1 MKNNNS
7 QNVTTSDSIIGSD
20 SLVMSRKSFLR
31 LTAGVAVTAAVGT
44 SLTGCGAAEGRQLTF
59 STIDEVLSELDL
71 MEANVDTVIMDQPY
85 SLYKALT
92 HMAQSLEYSMTG
104 YPKLDSPVVRSVK
117 KIGFLAFKSQ
127 GYMTH
132 DLAAPVPDAPAIS
145 DEGPL
150 DAAFLRLRNACN
162 DFQVHTGALHPHF
175 SYGVLNRDDWELAHS
190 FHCANHFSKLTY
202 SNAATNY

>member
-1 MKNNNS
+1 MENNNS
-7 QNVTTSDSIIGSD
+7 KDNVTSLPITESDA
-20 SLVMSRKSFLR
+20 LVMSRKSFLR
-31 LTAGVAVTAAVGT
+31 LTAGVAVTAATGT
-44 SLTGCGAAEGRQLTF
+44 SLTGCGGAVGRQLTF

-71 MEANVDTVIMDQPY
+71 IEATVDTVIMDQPY

-132 DLAAPVPDAPAIS
+132 DLAAPVPDAPAIP
-145 DEGPL
+145 DIGPL

-190 FHCANHFSKLTY
+190 FHCANHFSKITY
-202 SNAATNY
+202 KNATSNY